1 MYNFKVERKG
11 RNALLRL
18 ILKDLYTQKK
28 IAYFSPLLLLPYFL
42 SIGKNIHSPNFIG
55 IVIYSLCIAFIAY
68 FMATYT
74 NFYTGEGEKNQIR
87 LILSLPVTR
96 RSVINAKYIMIS
108 VWWLFSYISYIFI
121 FIVLMNVVDTS
132 MTLNQLFDIKV
143 LWLSLCFT
151 YLLMAIFYP
160 LNYKFGFR
168 VASLIGIA
176 AFFLVTNGVGKI
188 LSSNKAKGITS
199 IIIDQPIISFSIIAI
214 IVTLVSYVLTVHI
227 FTNKDF

>member
-1 MYNFKVERKG
+1 M
-11 RNALLRL
+11 LRL

-28 IAYFSPLLLLPYFL
+28 IVYFSPLLSLPYFL
-42 SIGKNIHSPNFIG
+42 SMGKNISGSNFIA

-68 FMATYT
+68 FMAMYT
-74 NFYTGEGEKNQIR
+74 NFNTGESEINQNR

-108 VWWLFSYISYIFI
+108 VWWLFSYTSHILIFI
-121 FIVLMNVVDTS
+121 LMNVVDTS
-132 MTLNQLFDIKV
+132 MTFNQLLDMKV
-143 LWLSLCFT
+143 LLLSLCFT
-151 YLLMAIFYP
+151 YLLMSIFYP

-168 VASLIGIA
+168 VASPIGIA
-176 AFFLVTNGVGKI
+176 VFFLVTSGVGKI
-188 LSSNKAKGITS
+188 LSSNKAKGMIS

-214 IVTLVSYVLTVHI
+214 SVTLVSYVLTAHI